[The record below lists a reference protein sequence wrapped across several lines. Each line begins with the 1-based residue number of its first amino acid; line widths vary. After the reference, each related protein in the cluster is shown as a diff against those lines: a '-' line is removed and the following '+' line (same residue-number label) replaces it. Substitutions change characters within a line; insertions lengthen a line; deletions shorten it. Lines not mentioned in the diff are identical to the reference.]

1 MAQADSVSAAGAATV
16 RGAFSRHRLSWIDAL
31 PWLAVV
37 AAYLVFPTYLPL
49 GTQVMI
55 AAIFALALDLALG
68 YGGVAS
74 LGHAA
79 FFGIGAYAAGLWA
92 LHVTSE
98 PLSGLVAAAIAG
110 GVGALL
116 AGPLVL
122 RTRGLTL
129 VMLTLAVATL
139 LQAVANADWF
149 KPITGGA
156 DGLFGYDIAPLFG
169 RFEFDL
175 SGVTG
180 YWYAAGVMAV
190 VFGLSKAIVNSPF
203 GLTIRGIR
211 ENPVRMSMLGVP
223 VINRLVVLY
232 TISGAFAAVAG
243 ALSAQVTTLVG
254 LGSLDF
260 MQSGNVLVMLILGG
274 VGSLYGAFLGATLFV
289 VLSDRAA
296 AIDPFNWLFA
306 VGIVLVLAVRFAPQ
320 GLVGLIEKYAA
331 RAGWR
336 GDRG

>member
-1 MAQADSVSAAGAATV
+1 MAEAARMSAAKV
-16 RGAFSRHRLSWIDAL
+16 RDAFSRHRLSWLDAL

-37 AAYLVFPTYLPL
+37 LAYLVFPTYLPL

-55 AAIFALALDLALG
+55 AIIFALALDLALG

-92 LHVTSE
+92 LYVTAE
-98 PLSGLVAAAIAG
+98 PISGLLTAGIAG

-149 KPITGGA
+149 KPVTGGA
-156 DGLFGYDIAPLFG
+156 DGLFGYEIAPLLG

-175 SGVTG
+175 AGRTG
-180 YWYAAGVMAV
+180 YWYAAAVMAV
-190 VFGLSKAIVNSPF
+190 VFFLSKAIVNSPF

-211 ENPVRMSMLGVP
+211 ENPVRMRMLGVP

-232 TISGAFAAVAG
+232 IISGAFAAVAG
-243 ALSAQVTTLVG
+243 GLSAQTATLVG

-274 VGSLYGAFLGATLFV
+274 IGSLYGAFLGATLFV
-289 VLSDRAA
+289 VLSDRAS

-306 VGIVLVLAVRFAPQ
+306 VGLVLVLAVRFAPQ
-320 GLVGLIEKYAA
+320 GLVGVIEQFAA
-331 RAGWR
+331 RAGLR
-336 GDRG
+336 GDRA

>member
-1 MAQADSVSAAGAATV
+1 MAEAARMSAAKV
-16 RGAFSRHRLSWIDAL
+16 RDAFSRHRLSWLDAL

-37 AAYLVFPTYLPL
+37 LAYLVFPTYLPL

-55 AAIFALALDLALG
+55 AIIFALALDLALG

-92 LHVTSE
+92 LYVTAE
-98 PLSGLVAAAIAG
+98 PISGLLAAGIAG

-149 KPITGGA
+149 KPVTGGA
-156 DGLFGYDIAPLFG
+156 DGLFGYEIAPLLG

-175 SGVTG
+175 AGRTG
-180 YWYAAGVMAV
+180 YWYAAAAMAV
-190 VFGLSKAIVNSPF
+190 VFFLSKAIVNSPF

-211 ENPVRMSMLGVP
+211 ENPVRMRMLGVP

-232 TISGAFAAVAG
+232 IISGAFAAVAG
-243 ALSAQVTTLVG
+243 GLSAQTATLVG

-274 VGSLYGAFLGATLFV
+274 IGSLYGAFLGATLFV
-289 VLSDRAA
+289 VLSDRAS

-306 VGIVLVLAVRFAPQ
+306 VGLVLVLAVRFAPQ
-320 GLVGLIEKYAA
+320 GLVGVIEQFAA
-331 RAGWR
+331 RAGLR
-336 GDRG
+336 GDRA

>member
-1 MAQADSVSAAGAATV
+1 MAEAARMSAAKV
-16 RGAFSRHRLSWIDAL
+16 RDAFSRHRLSWLDAL

-37 AAYLVFPTYLPL
+37 LAYLVFPTYLPL

-55 AAIFALALDLALG
+55 AIIFALALDLALG

-92 LHVTSE
+92 LYVTAE
-98 PLSGLVAAAIAG
+98 PISGLLAAGIAG

-149 KPITGGA
+149 KPVTGGA
-156 DGLFGYDIAPLFG
+156 DGLFGYEIAPLLG

-175 SGVTG
+175 AGRTG
-180 YWYAAGVMAV
+180 YWYAAAVMAV
-190 VFGLSKAIVNSPF
+190 VFFLSKAIVNSPF

-211 ENPVRMSMLGVP
+211 ENPVRMRMLGVP

-232 TISGAFAAVAG
+232 IISGAFAAVAG
-243 ALSAQVTTLVG
+243 GLSAQTATLVG

-274 VGSLYGAFLGATLFV
+274 IGSLYGAFLGATLFV
-289 VLSDRAA
+289 VLSDRAS

-306 VGIVLVLAVRFAPQ
+306 VGLVLVLAVRFAPQ
-320 GLVGLIEKYAA
+320 GLVGVIEQFAA
-331 RAGWR
+331 RAGLR
-336 GDRG
+336 GDRA

>member
-1 MAQADSVSAAGAATV
+1 MDAAASMQSATV
-16 RGAFSRHRLSWIDAL
+16 RDAFSRHKLSWLDAL
-31 PWLAVV
+31 PWLGALL
-37 AAYLVFPTYLPL
+37 AYFIFPDYLPL

-55 AAIFALALDLALG
+55 AIIFALALDLALG

-79 FFGIGAYAAGLWA
+79 FFGIGAYTAGLWA

-98 PLSGLVAAAIAG
+98 PISGLFAAGVAG

-139 LQAVANADWF
+139 LQAVANAEWF
-149 KPITGGA
+149 KPVTGGA
-156 DGLFGYDIAPLFG
+156 DGLFGYEIAPVFG
-169 RFEFDL
+169 RFAFDL
-175 SGVTG
+175 AGTTG
-180 YWYAAGVMAV
+180 YWYAAAVMAV
-190 VFGLSKAIVNSPF
+190 VFLLSKAIVNSPF

-211 ENPVRMSMLGVP
+211 ENPVRMRMLGVP
-223 VINRLVVLY
+223 VISRLVALY
-232 TISGAFAAVAG
+232 VISGAFAAVAG
-243 ALSAQVTTLVG
+243 AVSAQVTRLVG
-254 LGSLDF
+254 LDSLAF

-274 VGSLYGAFLGATLFV
+274 IGSLYGAFLGALVFV

-296 AIDPFNWLFA
+296 EIDPFNWLFA
-306 VGIVLVLAVRFAPQ
+306 VGIVLILAVRFAPQ
-320 GLVGLIEKYAA
+320 GFVGLIEDFAA
-331 RAGWR
+331 RMGWR

>member
-1 MAQADSVSAAGAATV
+1 MRGATV
-16 RGAFSRHRLSWIDAL
+16 RDAFSRHKLSWLDAL
-31 PWLAVV
+31 PWLAVLL
-37 AAYLVFPTYLPL
+37 AYLIFPTYLQL

-55 AAIFALALDLALG
+55 AIIFALALDLALG

-92 LHVTSE
+92 LEVTSE
-98 PLSGLVAAAIAG
+98 PISGLVVAGIAG

-139 LQAVANADWF
+139 LQAVANAEWF
-149 KPITGGA
+149 KPVTGGA
-156 DGLFGYDIAPLFG
+156 DGLFGYEIAPIFGLFS
-169 RFEFDL
+169 FDL
-175 SGVTG
+175 AGRTG
-180 YWYAAGVMAV
+180 YWYAASAMAV
-190 VFGLSKAIVNSPF
+190 VFLLSKAIVNSPF

-211 ENPVRMSMLGVP
+211 ENPVRMRMLGVP
-223 VINRLVVLY
+223 VIRRLVVLY
-232 TISGAFAAVAG
+232 VISGAFAAVAG
-243 ALSAQVTTLVG
+243 SLSAQVTRLVG
-254 LGSLDF
+254 LDSLAF

-274 VGSLYGAFLGATLFV
+274 IGSLYGAFLGATLFV

-306 VGIVLVLAVRFAPQ
+306 VGIVLILAVRFAPQ
-320 GLVGLIEKYAA
+320 GLVGLIERGAA
-331 RAGWR
+331 RAGWGR
-336 GDRG
+336 GRA

>member
-1 MAQADSVSAAGAATV
+1 MAVAAPTNAAKV
-16 RGAFSRHRLSWIDAL
+16 RDAFSRHRLSWLDAL
-31 PWLAVV
+31 PWVAVV
-37 AAYLVFPTYLPL
+37 LAYLVFPTYLPL

-55 AAIFALALDLALG
+55 AIIFALALDLALG

-79 FFGIGAYAAGLWA
+79 FFGTGAYAAGLWA
-92 LHVTSE
+92 LHVSSE
-98 PLSGLVAAAIAG
+98 PISGLVVAGIAG

-156 DGLFGYDIAPLFG
+156 DGLFGYEIAPVLG
-169 RFEFDL
+169 RFDFDL
-175 SGVTG
+175 AGRTG
-180 YWYAAGVMAV
+180 YWYAAAVMAV
-190 VFGLSKAIVNSPF
+190 IFFLSKAVVNSPF

-211 ENPVRMSMLGVP
+211 ENPVRMRMLGVP

-232 TISGAFAAVAG
+232 IISGAFAAVAG
-243 ALSAQVTTLVG
+243 GLSAQTATLVG

-274 VGSLYGAFLGATLFV
+274 IGSLYGAFLGATLFV
-289 VLSDRAA
+289 VLSDRAS

-306 VGIVLVLAVRFAPQ
+306 IGIVLVLAVRFAPR
-320 GLVGLIEKYAA
+320 GLVGVIEQFV
-331 RAGWR
+331 GR
-336 GDRG
+336 GRLGGDSG

>member
-1 MAQADSVSAAGAATV
+1 MAEALSLRATTV
-16 RGAFSRHRLSWIDAL
+16 RSALSRHRLSWLDAL
-31 PWLAVV
+31 PFLAVLV
-37 AAYLVFPTYLPL
+37 AYDLFPTYLPL

-92 LHVTSE
+92 FDVTSE
-98 PLSGLVAAAIAG
+98 PVSGLIVAGLAG
-110 GVGALL
+110 GIAALIV
-116 AGPLVL
+116 GPLIL

-129 VMLTLAVATL
+129 VMLTLGVATL

-156 DGLFGYDIAPLFG
+156 DGLFGYEIAPVFG
-169 RFEFDL
+169 TFEFDL
-175 SGVTG
+175 TG
-180 YWYAAGVMAV
+180 RTAYWYTAAVMAV
-190 VFGLSKAIVNSPF
+190 VFFLSKSLVNSPF

-211 ENPVRMSMLGVP
+211 ENPVRMRMLGVP

-232 TISGAFAAVAG
+232 IISGAFAAVAG
-243 ALSAQVTTLVG
+243 ALSAQVTRIVG
-254 LGSLDF
+254 LDSLAF

-274 VGSLYGAFLGATLFV
+274 IGSLYGAFLGATLFV
-289 VLSDRAA
+289 ILSDRAA

-306 VGIVLVLAVRFAPQ
+306 IGIVLILAVRFAPQ
-320 GLVGLIEKYAA
+320 GLVGLIEQW
-331 RAGWR
+331 AGRPVRPR
-336 GDRG
+336 GRGGHG

>member
-1 MAQADSVSAAGAATV
+1 MDAAAPITAATTV
-16 RGAFSRHRLSWIDAL
+16 RDAFSRHKLSWLDAL
-31 PWLAVV
+31 PWLAVIF
-37 AAYLVFPTYLPL
+37 AYFVFPTYLPL

-92 LHVTSE
+92 LDVTPE
-98 PLSGLVAAAIAG
+98 PLSGLVVAGLAG
-110 GVGALL
+110 GVGALI

-139 LQAVANADWF
+139 LEAVANADWC
-149 KPITGGA
+149 KPVTGGA
-156 DGLFGYDIAPLFG
+156 DGLFGYEVAPIFG
-169 RFEFDL
+169 VFSFDL
-175 SGVTG
+175 YGRTG
-180 YWYAAGVMAV
+180 YWYAAGAMAV
-190 VFGLSKAIVNSPF
+190 VFFLSKAIVNSPF

-211 ENPVRMSMLGVP
+211 ENPVRMRMLGVP
-223 VINRLVVLY
+223 VINRLVALY
-232 TISGAFAAVAG
+232 VISGAFAAIAG
-243 ALSAQVTTLVG
+243 GISAQVTRLVG
-254 LGSLDF
+254 LDSLAF

-274 VGSLYGAFLGATLFV
+274 IGSLYGAFLGATLFV

-296 AIDPFNWLFA
+296 AIDPFNWLLG
-306 VGIVLVLAVRFAPQ
+306 VGIVLILAVRFAPQ
-320 GLVGLIEKYAA
+320 GMIGLIEQWTR
-331 RAGWR
+331 RAGP
-336 GDRG
+336 GGSG

>member
-1 MAQADSVSAAGAATV
+1 MAEAVVTGATQV
-16 RGAFSRHRLSWIDAL
+16 RDAFSRHRLSWIDAL
-31 PWLAVV
+31 PWVAVV
-37 AAYLVFPTYLPL
+37 AAYLVFPDYLPL

-92 LHVTSE
+92 LHVSSE
-98 PLSGLVAAAIAG
+98 PVSGLVAAGIAG

-139 LQAVANADWF
+139 LQSVANAEWF
-149 KPITGGA
+149 KPVTGGA
-156 DGLFGYDIAPLFG
+156 DGLFGYEIAPLLG
-169 RFEFDL
+169 RFQFDL
-175 SGVTG
+175 GGRTG
-180 YWYAAGVMAV
+180 YWYAAAVMAV
-190 VFGLSKAIVNSPF
+190 IFFLSKAVVNSPF

-211 ENPVRMSMLGVP
+211 ENPVRMRMLGVP
-223 VINRLVVLY
+223 VIHRLVVLY
-232 TISGAFAAVAG
+232 IISGAFAAVAG
-243 ALSAQVTTLVG
+243 GLSAQIATLVG

-274 VGSLYGAFLGATLFV
+274 IGSLYGAFLGATLFV
-289 VLSDRAA
+289 VLSDRAS

-306 VGIVLVLAVRFAPQ
+306 VGLVLVLAVRFAPQ
-320 GLVGLIEKYAA
+320 GLVGVIEQFAA

-336 GDRG
+336 RDGA